1 MLLALLCVVSEW
13 LRNWDPTPK
22 SLHRLGG
29 EARRGRALR
38 ANACGRA
45 TRHGPTWQSP
55 ACAGLKASTQTTGAV
70 NLSWPLISYLQPV
83 ARTGLK
89 ASTQTIGAVNLGSDP
104 NFPPPAC
111 GEKRVVQEIGLRP
124 QFHGPWAS
132 AVTSMPPKG
141 CCGSQPAAG
150 PVNFQQQRH
159 HGEESASR
167 QCGLCLAQLSER
179 NWPADPVE
187 YALAAIAFD
196 DAGVLARDIGV

>member
-1 MLLALLCVVSEW
+1 MLLALLCVVSDW

-70 NLSWPLISYLQPV
+70 NL
-83 ARTGLK
+83 
-89 ASTQTIGAVNLGSDP
+89 GSDP

-141 CCGSQPAAG
+141 CCGSQPAAV

-167 QCGLCLAQLSER
+167 QCGLCSGQFSER
-179 NWPADPVE
+179 NWLLAPVE
-187 YALAAIAFD
+187 YALAAIGF
-196 DAGVLARDIGV
+196 GCSRVLARDIGV

>member
-1 MLLALLCVVSEW
+1 MLLALLRVVSDW

-70 NLSWPLISYLQPV
+70 NLSWPLISCLQPV

-89 ASTQTIGAVNLGSDP
+89 ALTQTTGAVNLGSDP

-111 GEKRVVQEIGLRP
+111 GEKRVGQEIGLRP
-124 QFHGPWAS
+124 QFHGPGAIE
-132 AVTSMPPKG
+132 ATSMWSTRHCASP
-141 CCGSQPAAG
+141 QPAG
-150 PVNFQQQRH
+150 PVNFQHQRH
-159 HGEESASR
+159 YGEASACSPCDLR
-167 QCGLCLAQLSER
+167 LAQLSER
-179 NWPADPVE
+179 NWRAAPVE
-187 YALAAIAFD
+187 YALIAILKIAS
-196 DAGVLARDIGV
+196 